1 MTRSK
6 NHVKA
11 MLAAVGVYTLWG
23 FSFLA
28 SKVGQEAATPF
39 VLIAYRF
46 DIAVLVLSI
55 PIILGKV
62 KIRLREKNI
71 KPLLLLGA
79 MEPCIYFIGEQYGLR
94 FTNSAFSGL
103 MIAVIPIVTLIMAAA
118 FLKDRPSR
126 AQWLFSL
133 LSIAGIALI
142 TVVENS
148 GGQVQLIG
156 VIFLIAAV
164 ISGSAYGVI
173 SRGISDEFSVYER
186 TYFMQLMGG
195 VFYTVLA
202 LIEQR
207 GNLGA
212 LVAPFAD
219 GGFVI
224 SLLYLALGA
233 SVLGYSL
240 FNYAV
245 SNAPM
250 ANVVSLCNL
259 TTVISVVAGVVLL
272 DEPFSPVSA
281 IAMLAVLVGIWGV
294 QKFPPKEQS

>member
-62 KIRLREKNI
+62 KICLRGKNI

-281 IAMLAVLVGIWGV
+281 IAMFAVLVGIWGV
-294 QKFPPKEQS
+294 QKFPPKEQN

>member
-46 DIAVLVLSI
+46 DLAVLVLSI
-55 PIILGKV
+55 PVILGKV
-62 KIRLREKNI
+62 KIRLRGKNI

-142 TVVENS
+142 SVVENS